1 MTCTIRTYRPTDLE
15 EIVALINAAD
25 TVDQFQEGTSIQEK
39 QEWLTVPGLIPE
51 ENVFIAEEDDG
62 RIVGYAQLR
71 LVQSD
76 TESSFRVRF
85 QVHPI
90 RRGRGLEERM
100 LARLY
105 ARAQERL
112 PECTSPVIHFSTHV
126 YGPDKERLALLEQF
140 GMHEVRRSW
149 LMVHPSLEQVPE
161 SQFPAGIRSR
171 AYRVRDDDVE
181 MHRADTEV
189 FRDHWGHADAPL
201 EMWLHYMS
209 SPSVKPELCVI
220 AEDEKGQIAG
230 FCMVAINDDEN
241 RRLGFKRGWIDI
253 LGVRRPYRRQG
264 LGTALLQQG
273 LKNIRVA
280 GLSRAV
286 LGCDAENLTG
296 ATRVYKR
303 VGFQVDRVQIIMRKP
318 MGRPQAEVVT
328 EGARESGS
336 VGVLNEATWI
346 ES

>member
-25 TVDQFQEGTSIQEK
+25 TVDQSQEGTSIQEK

-76 TESSFRVRF
+76 AESSFRVRF

-90 RRGRGLEERM
+90 RRGRGLEERI

-112 PECTSPVIHFSTHV
+112 PECTSPVIHFSTHT
-126 YGPDKERLALLEQF
+126 YGSDKERLALLEQF
-140 GMHEVRRSW
+140 GMREIRRSW
-149 LMVHPSLEQVPE
+149 LMVHPSLDDIPE
-161 SQFPAGIRSR
+161 PRFPAGIRTR
-171 AYRVRDDDVE
+171 AYRVRDDDVA

-189 FRDHWGHADAPL
+189 FRDHWGHVDEPL
-201 EMWLHYMS
+201 ERWLHYMS
-209 SPSVKPELCVI
+209 SPSVKPELSVI

-241 RRLGFKRGWIDI
+241 RRLGLKRGWIDI

-273 LKNIRVA
+273 IRNIRAA
-280 GLSRAV
+280 GLNRAV

-303 VGFQVDRVQIIMRKP
+303 MGFQVDKIQIIMRKP
-318 MGRPQAEVVT
+318 VTRAEVQTVQG
-328 EGARESGS
+328 EVWAGKS
-336 VGVLNEATWI
+336 GVLNEANWI